1 MTYLDTHVVIWLYAG
16 QLAQLSTAARG
27 QIEQDDLLISPMV
40 VLELQYLREIGR
52 LKTSSSKIVSA
63 LEKDVGL
70 RACDLPFSKVVEAA
84 LDQRWVRDPFD
95 RLIVGQAK
103 ANDAPLVT
111 KDEKLRANYKR
122 AIWFR

>member
-16 QLAQLSTAARG
+16 QLAQLSTAAHR
-27 QIEQDDLLISPMV
+27 QIDRDDLLISPMV

-52 LKTSSSKIVSA
+52 LKTSSSKILSA

-70 RACDLPFSKVVEAA
+70 RICDLHFSKVVQAA
-84 LDQRWVRDPFD
+84 LDERWSRDPFD

-111 KDEKLRANYKR
+111 KDEKVRANYKR
-122 AIWFR
+122 AIW